1 LCRLDAVNKESEAWH
16 PGRFT
21 FYGAS
26 EEISVLLPTVG
37 VRSSEIHKAEIDVT
51 LRVISV
57 PGGAF
62 TERKFKLGMNE
73 DLSVRV
79 SLG

>member
-1 LCRLDAVNKESEAWH
+1 M
-16 PGRFT
+16 
-21 FYGAS
+21 
-26 EEISVLLPTVG
+26 LLPTVG